1 MAEELG
7 HYYTTVGNILD
18 QTKTNNRKQEHKA
31 RRWAIK
37 KFIRIEDFIKAFEAD
52 VRNRYE
58 LAEFLEVTE
67 GFIDTMLDHF
77 KGIYGIYKE
86 VDGYVIYFDPPYY
99 KKGSKLYVN
108 FYTHADHVALSNAI
122 KRLEYNYWVVTYDNE
137 NNIKQMYSEYRQNIY
152 DLSYTVQTKY
162 RGQEIII
169 YSDNL
174 NLFIKKL
181 HKNQM

>member
-1 MAEELG
+1 
-7 HYYTTVGNILD
+7 
-18 QTKTNNRKQEHKA
+18 
-31 RRWAIK
+31 
-37 KFIRIEDFIKAFEAD
+37 
-52 VRNRYE
+52 
-58 LAEFLEVTE
+58 
-67 GFIDTMLDHF
+67 MLDHF

-108 FYTHADHVALSNAI
+108 FYTHTDHVALSNAI

-137 NNIKQMYSEYRQNIY
+137 NNIKQMYLEYRQNIY